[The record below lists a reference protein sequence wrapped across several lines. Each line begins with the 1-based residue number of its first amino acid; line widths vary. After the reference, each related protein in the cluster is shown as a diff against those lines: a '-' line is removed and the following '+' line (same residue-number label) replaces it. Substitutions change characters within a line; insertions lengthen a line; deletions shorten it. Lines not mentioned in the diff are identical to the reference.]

1 MKKSVAIIGGGPAAL
16 LLAAFLDSE
25 KFEITIYEKNKSL
38 ARKFLVAGNGG
49 FNLSH
54 GESIRDMLIRYT
66 PITFLNEALLGFDN
80 TDLCKY
86 LASIDIPTFVGSS
99 NRIYPKKGIK
109 PIAVLRAI
117 LKVLSTN
124 NCNIIYQEKWNGWSS
139 SGALKFESGLE
150 VKSDFTV
157 FSMGAASWKKTGS
170 LGDWLSLFTEKEIAT
185 KPFEVSNCAFE
196 VAWGKPFL
204 EKCEGNPL
212 KNITISCGGKTQK
225 GEVIITQFG
234 LEGNAIYGLSPE
246 IRQQLK
252 TKGTAIISI
261 DLKPSL
267 SIDKILSK
275 LTKSTA
281 KNTSL
286 KLKNDLN
293 LSATQLNLFKS
304 VVSKET
310 FLDLYALAK
319 TINNLKLIIHSTAP
333 LDEGISC
340 VGGIL
345 LEEVSSSF
353 ELKKIPKHYCIG
365 EMLDWDAPT
374 GGYLLQACFSM
385 GVSVARELN
394 LKD

>member
-54 GESIRDMLIRYT
+54 GESITDMLSRYT
-66 PITFLNEALLGFDN
+66 PITFLKEALLGFDN
-80 TDLCKY
+80 TDLRNY

-99 NRIYPKKGIK
+99 NRIYPEKGIK
-109 PIAVLRAI
+109 PIVVLRAI
-117 LKVLSTN
+117 LKALNTN
-124 NCNIIYQEKWNGWSS
+124 NCNFVYQEKWTGWSS
-139 SGALKFESGLE
+139 SGALQFESGLE

-157 FSMGAASWKKTGS
+157 FSIGAASWKKTGS
-170 LGDWLSLFTEKEIAT
+170 VGDWLSLFTDKEIAT

-196 VAWGKPFL
+196 VAWSKPFV
-204 EKCEGNPL
+204 EKCEGSPL

-225 GEVIITQFG
+225 GEAVITQFG

-252 TKGTAIISI
+252 STGTAIISI

-275 LTKSTA
+275 LKKSTA

-286 KLKNDLN
+286 KLKNDLK
-293 LSATQLNLFKS
+293 LSATQLDLFKS
-304 VVSKET
+304 TVSREA
-310 FLDLYALAK
+310 FLDLDELSK
-319 TINNLKLIIHSTAP
+319 TIKSLKLTVHSAAP

-340 VGGIL
+340 VGGIS

-353 ELKKIPKHYCIG
+353 ELKKMPKHYCIG

-385 GVSVARELN
+385 GVLVARALN
-394 LKD
+394 SKE